1 MTYQTGILAKENIM
15 EYLPLVKKVVSRIFP
30 SIPPQLLD
38 FEDLI
43 GYGMIGLMES
53 LDTYNPDKG
62 VKFSTYA
69 FYRIRGAILDALRS
83 LDWMPREMRR
93 KIHSVEAAVNTLT
106 AELGRDPDEEEIA
119 KKTGL
124 SETEVSSLLIDSY
137 QSEVLSFENN
147 LHYYLV
153 KRTDNFLDLD
163 ELEKTD
169 LGGIISEA
177 IDVLPEREKTILT
190 LYYFEEMNLKEI
202 GRVFDLSES
211 RVSQILKKIL
221 IGLREKLKAVGG
233 EL

>member
-93 KIHSVEAAVNTLT
+93 KIHFVEAAVNTLT